1 MNRNFAPSLHSVIS
15 TVRRPFAV
23 SLAAACALVLGSAR
37 PAQAQAVYTYQ
48 GAPFEIFSLVSSYL
62 PGDAITITLTLDE
75 PLEPNLPLQ
84 DISLRPGLRLVLSDG
99 HQTLTWSLDD
109 AALGYVIGAGTDA
122 TGQIVEW
129 DFGLF
134 DGILHRWIES
144 WRFGAGSTLS
154 LNSTAVMGLGPD
166 GLPGDYAYNFTSS
179 GTWTSN
185 VTGPGADTMVKHLL
199 RLISDPALALTSG
212 QINSLSTKL
221 QDVLTSIAA
230 GETAQAVNQLNA
242 FINQVQAAANGKISA
257 QVAAMLIAAAQA
269 IIAVLLI

>member
-1 MNRNFAPSLHSVIS
+1 MNRIFAPSLHSVIS
-15 TVRRPFAV
+15 SVRRPFAV
-23 SLAAACALVLGSAR
+23 SLAAACALVVVSAR

-48 GAPFEIFSLVSSYL
+48 GPAFELFSPATSYL
-62 PGDAITITLTLDE
+62 PTDAITITLTIDE
-75 PLEPNLPLQ
+75 PLEPNLSLQ
-84 DISLRPGLRLVLSDG
+84 DISLRPGLRLVMSDG
-99 HQTLTWSLDD
+99 NQSLTWSLDD
-109 AALGYVIGAGTDA
+109 DSLGLVIAAGTDA
-122 TGQIVEW
+122 TGQIIEW

-134 DGILHRWIES
+134 GDGRWIES

-185 VTGPGADTMVKHLL
+185 VTGPGADTMVKNLL
-199 RLISDPALALTSG
+199 RLISDPALGLTSG

-221 QDVLTSIAA
+221 QNVLTSIAA

-242 FINQVQAAANGKISA
+242 FINQVQAAAANGKISA
-257 QVAAMLIAAAQA
+257 QVAATLIAAAQA
-269 IIAVLLI
+269 IIAVLLL